1 MKLSSTVTMIT
12 EVTGVLSQHPA
23 DPIAQSILMSH
34 QSGAN
39 PAPGRQQFSC
49 QLRLIYRTEA
59 SARHCWSVRRFVA
72 VAVNLSVP
80 LVFPAMCTTLSRPL
94 TVPM

>member
-1 MKLSSTVTMIT
+1 MHVLTRALKGNEEHLGAGTSVFMKLSSTVTMIT

-39 PAPGRQQFSC
+39 TTPGRQQ
-49 QLRLIYRTEA
+49 L
-59 SARHCWSVRRFVA
+59 
-72 VAVNLSVP
+72 
-80 LVFPAMCTTLSRPL
+80 
-94 TVPM
+94 